1 MHLPED
7 FIRHTREIMGDELFA
22 TLTDALAQEPP
33 VSIRMNPWKW
43 NGDRKDI
50 ALYQDDVPWCPN
62 GLYLRERPNFTFDP
76 LLHAGVY
83 YVQEAS
89 SMFVD
94 RVLRQ
99 YVKEPVRMLDLC
111 AAPGGKT
118 TCAAS
123 ALPEGSI
130 LYSNEPIRNRA
141 QILSEN
147 TQKWMSSP
155 RSCTSGQ
162 PATTTIITTN
172 CYPKDYKKA
181 KVTFDVILC
190 DVPCSGEGMFRKDP
204 NAIKEWSTAKVR
216 QCQQLQQSIVE
227 DAWRCLRPGGLLI
240 YSTCTLN
247 TIENEQNIQWI
258 LDNFNCEVLPVSTS
272 PEWHITGSLLKGFD
286 HPVYRFI
293 PGTSRGEGLF
303 MAAMRKGQEEGSKE
317 QESKMI
323 DKRSKKSSHN
333 YELCT
338 MNSKL
343 STPALTILEP
353 TFLNDLHEAST
364 APRAEL
370 TYDQAIG
377 YLRREAITLP
387 PDTPRGIVV
396 LTYRNAPLGLAKNIG
411 NRANNLYP
419 KEWRIK
425 TTHIPTIKYSA
436 IP

>member
-7 FIRHTREIMGDELFA
+7 FIRHTREIMGDDLFA

-50 ALYQDDVPWCPN
+50 ALYQSNVPWCPN

-111 AAPGGKT
+111 ASPGGKT

-162 PATTTIITTN
+162 SATTTIITTN

-181 KVTFDVILC
+181 KATFDVILC
-190 DVPCSGEGMFRKDP
+190 DVPCSGEGMFRKDEG
-204 NAIKEWSTAKVR
+204 AIGEWSLRNVEK
-216 QCQQLQQSIVE
+216 CQALQREIVE
-227 DAWRCLRPGGLLI
+227 TIWPCLRPGGLLI
-240 YSTCTLN
+240 YSTCTFN
-247 TIENEQNIQWI
+247 THENEENVRWI
-258 LDNFNCEVLPVSTS
+258 LDNLDATILPIET
-272 PEWHITGSLLKGFD
+272 EDAWGITGSLLEGF
-286 HPVYRFI
+286 HQPVYRFI
-293 PGTSRGEGLF
+293 PGKTIGEGLF
-303 MAAMRKGQEEGSKE
+303 MAAIRKGQGEGGKE
-317 QESKMI
+317 KGAPCSLP
-323 DKRSKKSSHN
+323 S
-333 YELCT
+333 
-338 MNSKL
+338 
-343 STPALTILEP
+343 ALTILEP

-370 TYDQAIG
+370 TYDQAIS

-396 LTYRNAPLGLAKNIG
+396 LTYRDTPLGLAKNIG

>member
-7 FIRHTREIMGDELFA
+7 FIRHTREIMGDELFNRF
-22 TLTDALAQEPP
+22 LDALDKEPP
-33 VSIRMNPWKW
+33 VSIRLNPLKLT
-43 NGDRKDI
+43 GI
-50 ALYQDDVPWCPN
+50 EGGEQVPWCQY
-62 GLYLRERPNFTFDP
+62 GFYLESRPQFTLDP
-76 LLHAGVY
+76 RLHQGAY

-89 SMFVD
+89 SMFVHH
-94 RVLRQ
+94 VLSQ
-99 YVKEPVRMLDLC
+99 WVTSAVTMLDLC

-118 TCAAS
+118 TCAIA
-123 ALPEGSI
+123 ALPRGSMI
-130 LYSNEPIRNRA
+130 YANEPIHKRA
-141 QILSEN
+141 QVLSEN
-147 TQKWMSSP
+147 IQKWLSD
-155 RSCTSGQ
+155 TNEKDL
-162 PATTTIITTN
+162 ATRVVTTN
-172 CYPKDYKKA
+172 SYPKDYSKSNI
-181 KVTFDVILC
+181 TFDVILC

-303 MAAMRKGQEEGSKE
+303 MAAIRKGQEEGGKE
-317 QESKMI
+317 QEEGSKRI
-323 DKRSKKSSHN
+323 DKRSKKSNLLPPAPCS
-333 YELCT
+333 LP
-338 MNSKL
+338 
-343 STPALTILEP
+343 PALTILEP
-353 TFLNDLHEAST
+353 TFLNGLHEAAD
-364 APRAEL
+364 APRIEIARP
-370 TYDQAIG
+370 QAIS

-387 PDTPRGIVV
+387 PDTPRGIVM
-396 LTYRNAPLGLAKNIG
+396 LTYEGNALGLAKNIG

-419 KEWRIK
+419 KEWRIR
-425 TTHIPTIKYSA
+425 TTYI
-436 IP
+436 

>member
-7 FIRHTREIMGDELFA
+7 FIRHTREIMGDELFD

-181 KVTFDVILC
+181 KATFDVILC
-190 DVPCSGEGMFRKDP
+190 DVPCSGEGMFRKDEG
-204 NAIKEWSTAKVR
+204 AIGEWSQRNVEK
-216 QCQQLQQSIVE
+216 CQALQREIVE
-227 DAWRCLRPGGLLI
+227 TIWPCLRPGGLLI
-240 YSTCTLN
+240 YSTCTFN
-247 TIENEQNIQWI
+247 THENEENVRWI
-258 LDNFNCEVLPVSTS
+258 LDNLDATILPIETDDA
-272 PEWHITGSLLKGFD
+272 WGITGSLLEGF
-286 HPVYRFI
+286 HQPVYRFI
-293 PGTSRGEGLF
+293 PGKTIGEGLF
-303 MAAMRKGQEEGSKE
+303 MAAIRKGQGEGGPCS
-317 QESKMI
+317 
-323 DKRSKKSSHN
+323 
-333 YELCT
+333 LP
-338 MNSKL
+338 L
-343 STPALTILEP
+343 ALTILEP

-370 TYDQAIG
+370 TYDQAIS

-396 LTYRNAPLGLAKNIG
+396 LTYRDAPLGLAKNIG

>member
-7 FIRHTREIMGDELFA
+7 FIRHTREIMGDELFNRF
-22 TLTDALAQEPP
+22 LDALDKEPP
-33 VSIRMNPWKW
+33 VSIRLNPLKLT
-43 NGDRKDI
+43 GI
-50 ALYQDDVPWCPN
+50 EGGEQVPWCQY
-62 GLYLRERPNFTFDP
+62 GFYLESRPQFTLDP
-76 LLHAGVY
+76 RLHQGAY

-89 SMFVD
+89 SMFVHH
-94 RVLRQ
+94 VLSQ
-99 YVKEPVRMLDLC
+99 WVTSAVTMLDLC

-118 TCAAS
+118 TCAIA
-123 ALPEGSI
+123 ALPKGSMI
-130 LYSNEPIRNRA
+130 YANEPIHKRA
-141 QILSEN
+141 QVLSEN
-147 TQKWMSSP
+147 IQKWLSD
-155 RSCTSGQ
+155 TNEKDL
-162 PATTTIITTN
+162 ATRVVTTN
-172 CYPKDYKKA
+172 SYPKDYSKSNI
-181 KVTFDVILC
+181 TFDVILC

-286 HPVYRFI
+286 QPVYRFI

-303 MAAMRKGQEEGSKE
+303 MAAIRKGQEEGGKR
-317 QESKMI
+317 I
-323 DKRSKKSSHN
+323 DKRSKKSSHNYELCTMNSKLSTMN

-353 TFLNDLHEAST
+353 TFLNGLHEAAD
-364 APRAEL
+364 APRIEIARP
-370 TYDQAIG
+370 QALS

-387 PDTPRGIVV
+387 PDTPRGIVM
-396 LTYRNAPLGLAKNIG
+396 LTYEGNALGLAKNIG

-419 KEWRIK
+419 KEWRIR
-425 TTHIPTIKYSA
+425 TTYI
-436 IP
+436 

>member
-7 FIRHTREIMGDELFA
+7 FIRHTREIMGDELFNRF
-22 TLTDALAQEPP
+22 LDALDKEPP
-33 VSIRMNPWKW
+33 VSIRLNPLKLT
-43 NGDRKDI
+43 GI
-50 ALYQDDVPWCPN
+50 EGGEQVPWCQY
-62 GLYLRERPNFTFDP
+62 GFYLESRPQFTLDP
-76 LLHAGVY
+76 RLHQGAY

-89 SMFVD
+89 SMFVHH
-94 RVLRQ
+94 VLSQ
-99 YVKEPVRMLDLC
+99 WVTSAVTMLDLC

-118 TCAAS
+118 TCAIA
-123 ALPEGSI
+123 ALPKGSMI
-130 LYSNEPIRNRA
+130 YANEPIHKRA
-141 QILSEN
+141 QVLSEN
-147 TQKWMSSP
+147 IQKWLSD
-155 RSCTSGQ
+155 TNEKDL
-162 PATTTIITTN
+162 ATRVVTTN
-172 CYPKDYKKA
+172 SYPKDYSKSNI
-181 KVTFDVILC
+181 TFDVILC

-286 HPVYRFI
+286 QPVYRFI

-303 MAAMRKGQEEGSKE
+303 MAAMRKGQEE
-317 QESKMI
+317 ESKMI
-323 DKRSKKSSHN
+323 DKRSKKSNLLPPAPCS
-333 YELCT
+333 LP
-338 MNSKL
+338 
-343 STPALTILEP
+343 PALTILEP
-353 TFLNDLHEAST
+353 TFLNGLHEAST

-370 TYDQAIG
+370 TYDQAIS

-387 PDTPRGIVV
+387 PDTPRGIVM
-396 LTYRNAPLGLAKNIG
+396 LTYEGNALGLAKNIG

-419 KEWRIK
+419 KEWRIR
-425 TTHIPTIKYSA
+425 TTYI
-436 IP
+436 

>member
-7 FIRHTREIMGDELFA
+7 FIRHTREIMGDDLFA

-50 ALYQDDVPWCPN
+50 ALYQSNVPWCPN

-181 KVTFDVILC
+181 KATFDVILC
-190 DVPCSGEGMFRKDP
+190 DVPCSGEGMFRKDEG
-204 NAIKEWSTAKVR
+204 AIGEWSQRNVEK
-216 QCQQLQQSIVE
+216 CQALQREIVE
-227 DAWRCLRPGGLLI
+227 TIWPCLRPGGLLI
-240 YSTCTLN
+240 YSTCTFN
-247 TIENEQNIQWI
+247 THENEENVRWI
-258 LDNFNCEVLPVSTS
+258 LDNLDATIQPIETDDA
-272 PEWHITGSLLKGFD
+272 WGITGSLLEGF
-286 HPVYRFI
+286 HQPVYRFI
-293 PGTSRGEGLF
+293 PGKTIGEGLF
-303 MAAMRKGQEEGSKE
+303 MAAIRKGQEEGGPCSLP
-317 QESKMI
+317 S
-323 DKRSKKSSHN
+323 
-333 YELCT
+333 
-338 MNSKL
+338 
-343 STPALTILEP
+343 ALTILEP

-370 TYDQAIG
+370 TYDQAIS

-396 LTYRNAPLGLAKNIG
+396 LTYRDTPLGLAKNIG

>member
-7 FIRHTREIMGDELFA
+7 FIRHTREIMGDELFNRF
-22 TLTDALAQEPP
+22 LDALDKEPP
-33 VSIRMNPWKW
+33 VSIRLNPLKLT
-43 NGDRKDI
+43 GI
-50 ALYQDDVPWCPN
+50 EGGEQVPWCQY
-62 GLYLRERPNFTFDP
+62 GFYLESRPQFTLDP
-76 LLHAGVY
+76 RLHQGAY

-89 SMFVD
+89 SMFVHH
-94 RVLRQ
+94 VLSQ
-99 YVKEPVRMLDLC
+99 WVTSAVTMLDLC

-118 TCAAS
+118 TCAIA
-123 ALPEGSI
+123 ALPRGSMI
-130 LYSNEPIRNRA
+130 YANEPIHKRA
-141 QILSEN
+141 QVLSEN
-147 TQKWMSSP
+147 IQKWLSD
-155 RSCTSGQ
+155 TNEKDL
-162 PATTTIITTN
+162 ATRVVTTN
-172 CYPKDYKKA
+172 SYPKDYSKSNI
-181 KVTFDVILC
+181 TFDVILC

-303 MAAMRKGQEEGSKE
+303 MAAIRKGQEEGGKR
-317 QESKMI
+317 I
-323 DKRSKKSSHN
+323 DKRSKKSN
-333 YELCT
+333 LLPPAPCP
-338 MNSKL
+338 L
-343 STPALTILEP
+343 PPALNILEP

-370 TYDQAIG
+370 TYDQAIS

-396 LTYRNAPLGLAKNIG
+396 LTYRDAPLGLAKNIG

>member
-7 FIRHTREIMGDELFA
+7 FIRHTREIMGDELFNRF
-22 TLTDALAQEPP
+22 LDALDKEPP
-33 VSIRMNPWKW
+33 VSIRLNPLKLT
-43 NGDRKDI
+43 GI
-50 ALYQDDVPWCPN
+50 EGGEQVPWCQY
-62 GLYLRERPNFTFDP
+62 GFYLESRPQFTLDP
-76 LLHAGVY
+76 RLHQGAY

-118 TCAAS
+118 TCAIA
-123 ALPEGSI
+123 ALPRGSMV
-130 LYSNEPIRNRA
+130 YANEPIHKRA
-141 QILSEN
+141 QVLSEN
-147 TQKWMSSP
+147 IQKWL
-155 RSCTSGQ
+155 SGTNEKDL
-162 PATTTIITTN
+162 ATRVVTTN
-172 CYPKDYKKA
+172 SYPKDYSKSNI
-181 KVTFDVILC
+181 TFDVILC

-272 PEWHITGSLLKGFD
+272 PEWHITGSLLKGFH

-303 MAAMRKGQEEGSKE
+303 MAAMRKGQEEGSKR
-317 QESKMI
+317 I
-323 DKRSKKSSHN
+323 DKWSKKSSHN

-353 TFLNDLHEAST
+353 TFLNGLHEAAD
-364 APRAEL
+364 APRIEIARP
-370 TYDQAIG
+370 QAIS

-387 PDTPRGIVV
+387 PDTPRGIVM
-396 LTYRNAPLGLAKNIG
+396 LTYEGNALGLAKNIG

-419 KEWRIK
+419 KEWRIR
-425 TTHIPTIKYSA
+425 TTYI
-436 IP
+436 

>member
-7 FIRHTREIMGDELFA
+7 FIRHTREIMGDELFNRF
-22 TLTDALAQEPP
+22 LDALDKEPP
-33 VSIRMNPWKW
+33 VSIRLNPLKLT
-43 NGDRKDI
+43 GI
-50 ALYQDDVPWCPN
+50 EGGEQVPWCQY
-62 GLYLRERPNFTFDP
+62 GFYLESRPQFTLDP
-76 LLHAGVY
+76 RLHQGAY

-89 SMFVD
+89 SMFVHH
-94 RVLRQ
+94 VLSQ
-99 YVKEPVRMLDLC
+99 WVTSAVTMLDLC

-118 TCAAS
+118 TCAIA
-123 ALPEGSI
+123 ALPRGSMI
-130 LYSNEPIRNRA
+130 YANEPIHKRA
-141 QILSEN
+141 QVLSEN
-147 TQKWMSSP
+147 IQKWLSD
-155 RSCTSGQ
+155 TNEKDL
-162 PATTTIITTN
+162 ATRVVTTN
-172 CYPKDYKKA
+172 SYPKDYSKSNI
-181 KVTFDVILC
+181 TFDVILC

-286 HPVYRFI
+286 QPVYRFI

-303 MAAMRKGQEEGSKE
+303 MAAIRKGQEEGGKR
-317 QESKMI
+317 I

-343 STPALTILEP
+343 STMNYELCTLNSKLSTPALTILEP
-353 TFLNDLHEAST
+353 TFLNGLHEAAD
-364 APRAEL
+364 APRIEIARP
-370 TYDQAIG
+370 QALS

-387 PDTPRGIVV
+387 PDTPRGIVM
-396 LTYRNAPLGLAKNIG
+396 LTYEGNALGLAKNIG

-419 KEWRIK
+419 KEWRIR
-425 TTHIPTIKYSA
+425 TTYI
-436 IP
+436 

>member
-7 FIRHTREIMGDELFA
+7 FIRHTREIMGDELFNRF
-22 TLTDALAQEPP
+22 LDALDKEPP

-181 KVTFDVILC
+181 KATFDVILC
-190 DVPCSGEGMFRKDP
+190 DVPCSGEGMFRKDEG
-204 NAIKEWSTAKVR
+204 AIGEWSQRNVEK
-216 QCQQLQQSIVE
+216 CQALQREIVE
-227 DAWRCLRPGGLLI
+227 TIWPCLRPGGLLI
-240 YSTCTLN
+240 YSTCTFN
-247 TIENEQNIQWI
+247 THENEENVRWI
-258 LDNFNCEVLPVSTS
+258 LDNLDATILPIET
-272 PEWHITGSLLKGFD
+272 EDAWGITGSLLEGF
-286 HPVYRFI
+286 HQPVYRFI
-293 PGTSRGEGLF
+293 PGKTIGEGLF
-303 MAAMRKGQEEGSKE
+303 MAAMRKGQGE
-317 QESKMI
+317 ESKMI
-323 DKRSKKSSHN
+323 DKRSKKSNLLPPAPCS
-333 YELCT
+333 LP
-338 MNSKL
+338 S
-343 STPALTILEP
+343 ALTILEP

-396 LTYRNAPLGLAKNIG
+396 LTYRDAPLGLAKNIG

>member
-7 FIRHTREIMGDELFA
+7 FIRHTREIMGDELFNRF
-22 TLTDALAQEPP
+22 LDALDKEPP
-33 VSIRMNPWKW
+33 VSIRLNPLKLT
-43 NGDRKDI
+43 GI
-50 ALYQDDVPWCPN
+50 EGGEQVPWCQY
-62 GLYLRERPNFTFDP
+62 GFYLESRPQFTLDP
-76 LLHAGVY
+76 RLHQGAY

-89 SMFVD
+89 SMFVHH
-94 RVLRQ
+94 VLSQ
-99 YVKEPVRMLDLC
+99 WVTSAVTMLDLC

-118 TCAAS
+118 TCAIA
-123 ALPEGSI
+123 ALPRGSMI
-130 LYSNEPIRNRA
+130 YANEPIHKRA
-141 QILSEN
+141 QVLSEN
-147 TQKWMSSP
+147 IQKWLSD
-155 RSCTSGQ
+155 TNEKDL
-162 PATTTIITTN
+162 ATRVVTTN
-172 CYPKDYKKA
+172 SYPKDYSKSNI
-181 KVTFDVILC
+181 TFDVILC

-303 MAAMRKGQEEGSKE
+303 MAAIRKGQEEGGKE

-323 DKRSKKSSHN
+323 DKRSKKSNLLPPAPCS
-333 YELCT
+333 LP
-338 MNSKL
+338 
-343 STPALTILEP
+343 PALTILEP
-353 TFLNDLHEAST
+353 TFLNGLHEAAD
-364 APRAEL
+364 APRIEIARP
-370 TYDQAIG
+370 QAIS

-387 PDTPRGIVV
+387 PDTPRGIVM
-396 LTYRNAPLGLAKNIG
+396 LTYEGNALGLAKNIG

-419 KEWRIK
+419 KEWRIR
-425 TTHIPTIKYSA
+425 TTYI
-436 IP
+436 

>member
-7 FIRHTREIMGDELFA
+7 FIRHTREIMGDELFNRF
-22 TLTDALAQEPP
+22 LDALDKEPP
-33 VSIRMNPWKW
+33 VSIRLNPLKLT
-43 NGDRKDI
+43 GI
-50 ALYQDDVPWCPN
+50 EGGELVPWCQY
-62 GLYLRERPNFTFDP
+62 GFYLESRPQFTLDP
-76 LLHAGVY
+76 RLHQGAY

-89 SMFVD
+89 SMFVHH
-94 RVLRQ
+94 VLSQ
-99 YVKEPVRMLDLC
+99 WVTSAVAMLDLC

-118 TCAAS
+118 TCAIA
-123 ALPEGSI
+123 ALPKGSMI
-130 LYSNEPIRNRA
+130 YANEPIHKRA
-141 QILSEN
+141 QVLSEN
-147 TQKWMSSP
+147 IQKWLSD
-155 RSCTSGQ
+155 TNEKDL
-162 PATTTIITTN
+162 ATRVVTTN
-172 CYPKDYKKA
+172 SYPKDYSKSNI
-181 KVTFDVILC
+181 TFDVILC

-286 HPVYRFI
+286 QPVYRFI

-303 MAAMRKGQEEGSKE
+303 MAAIRKGQEEGGKR
-317 QESKMI
+317 I

-343 STPALTILEP
+343 STPALNILEP

-370 TYDQAIG
+370 TYDQAIS

-396 LTYRNAPLGLAKNIG
+396 LTYRDAPLGLAKNIG

>member
-7 FIRHTREIMGDELFA
+7 FIRHTREIMGDELFNRF
-22 TLTDALAQEPP
+22 LDALDKEPP
-33 VSIRMNPWKW
+33 VSIRLNPLKLT
-43 NGDRKDI
+43 GI
-50 ALYQDDVPWCPN
+50 EGGEQVPWCQY
-62 GLYLRERPNFTFDP
+62 GFYLESRPQFTLDP
-76 LLHAGVY
+76 RLHQGAY

-89 SMFVD
+89 SMFVHH
-94 RVLRQ
+94 VLSQ
-99 YVKEPVRMLDLC
+99 WVTSDVTMLDLC

-118 TCAAS
+118 TCAIA
-123 ALPEGSI
+123 ALPRGSMI
-130 LYSNEPIRNRA
+130 YANEPIHKRA
-141 QILSEN
+141 QVLSEN
-147 TQKWMSSP
+147 IQKWLSD
-155 RSCTSGQ
+155 TNEKDL
-162 PATTTIITTN
+162 ATRVVTTN
-172 CYPKDYKKA
+172 SYPKDYSKSNI
-181 KVTFDVILC
+181 TFDVILC

-272 PEWHITGSLLKGFD
+272 PEWHITGSLLKGF
-286 HPVYRFI
+286 HQPVYRFI

-303 MAAMRKGQEEGSKE
+303 MAAMRKGQGAGSRG
-317 QESKMI
+317 QES
-323 DKRSKKSSHN
+323 RN
-333 YELCT
+333 Q
-338 MNSKL
+338 
-343 STPALTILEP
+343 ALTILEP

-370 TYDQAIG
+370 TYDQAIS

-396 LTYRNAPLGLAKNIG
+396 LTYRDAPLGLAKNIG

>member
-181 KVTFDVILC
+181 KATFDVILC
-190 DVPCSGEGMFRKDP
+190 DVPCSGEGMFRKDEG
-204 NAIKEWSTAKVR
+204 AIGEWSQRNVEK
-216 QCQQLQQSIVE
+216 CQALQREIVE
-227 DAWRCLRPGGLLI
+227 TIWPCLRPGGLLI
-240 YSTCTLN
+240 YSTCTFN
-247 TIENEQNIQWI
+247 THENEENVRWI
-258 LDNFNCEVLPVSTS
+258 LDNLDATILPIETDDA
-272 PEWHITGSLLKGFD
+272 WGITGSLLEGF
-286 HPVYRFI
+286 HQPVYRFI
-293 PGTSRGEGLF
+293 PGKTIGEGLF
-303 MAAMRKGQEEGSKE
+303 MAAMRKGKEEGG
-317 QESKMI
+317 KMI
-323 DKRSKKSSHN
+323 DKRSKKSNLLPPAPCS
-333 YELCT
+333 LP
-338 MNSKL
+338 
-343 STPALTILEP
+343 PALTILEP

-370 TYDQAIG
+370 TYDQAIS

-396 LTYRNAPLGLAKNIG
+396 LTYRDAPLGLAKNIG

>member
-7 FIRHTREIMGDELFA
+7 FIRHTREIMGDELFNRF
-22 TLTDALAQEPP
+22 LDALDKEPP
-33 VSIRMNPWKW
+33 VSIRLNPLKLT
-43 NGDRKDI
+43 GI
-50 ALYQDDVPWCPN
+50 EGGEQVPWCQY
-62 GLYLRERPNFTFDP
+62 GFYLESRPQFTLDP
-76 LLHAGVY
+76 RLHQGAY

-89 SMFVD
+89 SMFVHH
-94 RVLRQ
+94 VLSQ
-99 YVKEPVRMLDLC
+99 WVTSAVSMLDLC

-118 TCAAS
+118 TCAIA
-123 ALPEGSI
+123 ALPRGSMI
-130 LYSNEPIRNRA
+130 YANEPIHKRA
-141 QILSEN
+141 QVLSEN
-147 TQKWMSSP
+147 IQKWLSD
-155 RSCTSGQ
+155 TNEKDL
-162 PATTTIITTN
+162 ATRVVTTN
-172 CYPKDYKKA
+172 SYPKDYSKSNI
-181 KVTFDVILC
+181 TFDVILC

-286 HPVYRFI
+286 QPVYRFI

-303 MAAMRKGQEEGSKE
+303 MAAIRKGQEEGGKG

-323 DKRSKKSSHN
+323 DKRSKKSNLLPPAPCS
-333 YELCT
+333 LP
-338 MNSKL
+338 
-343 STPALTILEP
+343 PALTILEP
-353 TFLNDLHEAST
+353 TFLNGLHEAAD
-364 APRAEL
+364 APRIEIARP
-370 TYDQAIG
+370 QAIS

-387 PDTPRGIVV
+387 PDTPRGIVM
-396 LTYRNAPLGLAKNIG
+396 LTYEGNALGLAKNIG

-419 KEWRIK
+419 KEWRIR
-425 TTHIPTIKYSA
+425 TTYI
-436 IP
+436 

>member
-7 FIRHTREIMGDELFA
+7 FIRHTREIMGDDLFA

-162 PATTTIITTN
+162 PATTTIIATN

-181 KVTFDVILC
+181 KATFDVILC
-190 DVPCSGEGMFRKDP
+190 DVPCSGEGMFRKDEG
-204 NAIKEWSTAKVR
+204 AIGEWSQRNVKK
-216 QCQQLQQSIVE
+216 CQALQREIVE
-227 DAWRCLRPGGLLI
+227 TIWPCLRPGGLLI
-240 YSTCTLN
+240 YSTCTFN
-247 TIENEQNIQWI
+247 IHENEENVQWI
-258 LDNFNCEVLPVSTS
+258 LDNLDATILPVENEE
-272 PEWHITGSLLKGFD
+272 EWGITGSLLKGF
-286 HPVYRFI
+286 HLPVYRFI
-293 PGTSRGEGLF
+293 PGKTMGEGLF
-303 MAAMRKGQEEGSKE
+303 MAAIRKGQGEGGSC
-317 QESKMI
+317 SLP
-323 DKRSKKSSHN
+323 S
-333 YELCT
+333 
-338 MNSKL
+338 
-343 STPALTILEP
+343 ALNILEP

-370 TYDQAIG
+370 TYDQAIS

-396 LTYRNAPLGLAKNIG
+396 LTYRDTPLGLAKNIG

>member
-7 FIRHTREIMGDELFA
+7 FIRHTREIMGDDLFA

-50 ALYQDDVPWCPN
+50 ALYQSNVPWCPN

-162 PATTTIITTN
+162 PATTTIIATN

-181 KVTFDVILC
+181 KATFDVILC
-190 DVPCSGEGMFRKDP
+190 DVPCSGEGMFRKDEG
-204 NAIKEWSTAKVR
+204 AIGEWSQRNVKK
-216 QCQQLQQSIVE
+216 CQALQREIVE
-227 DAWRCLRPGGLLI
+227 TIWPCLRPGGLLI
-240 YSTCTLN
+240 YSTCTFN
-247 TIENEQNIQWI
+247 IHENEENVQWI
-258 LDNFNCEVLPVSTS
+258 LDNLDATILPVENEE
-272 PEWHITGSLLKGFD
+272 EWGITGSLLKGF
-286 HPVYRFI
+286 HLPVYRFI
-293 PGTSRGEGLF
+293 PGKTMGEGLF
-303 MAAMRKGQEEGSKE
+303 MAAIRKGQGEGGSC
-317 QESKMI
+317 SLP
-323 DKRSKKSSHN
+323 S
-333 YELCT
+333 
-338 MNSKL
+338 
-343 STPALTILEP
+343 ALNILEP

-370 TYDQAIG
+370 TYDQAIS

-396 LTYRNAPLGLAKNIG
+396 LTYRDTPLGLAKNIG

>member
-7 FIRHTREIMGDELFA
+7 FIRHTREIMGDELFNRF
-22 TLTDALAQEPP
+22 LDALDKEPP
-33 VSIRMNPWKW
+33 VSIRLNPLKLT
-43 NGDRKDI
+43 GI
-50 ALYQDDVPWCPN
+50 EGGEQVPWCQY
-62 GLYLRERPNFTFDP
+62 GFYLESRPQFTLDP
-76 LLHAGVY
+76 RLHQGAY

-89 SMFVD
+89 SMFVHH
-94 RVLRQ
+94 VLSQ
-99 YVKEPVRMLDLC
+99 WVTSAVTMLDLC

-118 TCAAS
+118 TCAIA
-123 ALPEGSI
+123 ALPRGSMI
-130 LYSNEPIRNRA
+130 YANEPIHKRA
-141 QILSEN
+141 QVLSEN
-147 TQKWMSSP
+147 IQKWLSD
-155 RSCTSGQ
+155 TNEKDL
-162 PATTTIITTN
+162 ATRVVTTN
-172 CYPKDYKKA
+172 SYPKDYSKSNI
-181 KVTFDVILC
+181 TFDVILC

-286 HPVYRFI
+286 QPVYRFI

-303 MAAMRKGQEEGSKE
+303 MAAIRKGQEEGSRE

-323 DKRSKKSSHN
+323 DKRSKKSNLLPPAPCS
-333 YELCT
+333 LP
-338 MNSKL
+338 
-343 STPALTILEP
+343 PALTILEP
-353 TFLNDLHEAST
+353 TFLNGLHEAAD
-364 APRAEL
+364 APRIEIARP
-370 TYDQAIG
+370 QAIS

-387 PDTPRGIVV
+387 PDTPRGIVM
-396 LTYRNAPLGLAKNIG
+396 LTYEGNALGLAKNIG

-419 KEWRIK
+419 KEWRIR
-425 TTHIPTIKYSA
+425 TTYI
-436 IP
+436 

>member
-22 TLTDALAQEPP
+22 TLTDALSQEPP

-50 ALYQDDVPWCPN
+50 ALYQSNVPWCPN

-118 TCAAS
+118 TCAIA
-123 ALPEGSI
+123 ALPRGSMI
-130 LYSNEPIRNRA
+130 YANEPIHKRA
-141 QILSEN
+141 QVLSEN
-147 TQKWMSSP
+147 IQKWLSD
-155 RSCTSGQ
+155 TNEKDL
-162 PATTTIITTN
+162 ATRVVTTN
-172 CYPKDYKKA
+172 SYPKDYSKSNI
-181 KVTFDVILC
+181 TFDVILC

-286 HPVYRFI
+286 QPVYRFI

-303 MAAMRKGQEEGSKE
+303 MAAIRKGQEEGG
-317 QESKMI
+317 KMI
-323 DKRSKKSSHN
+323 DKRSKKSNLLPPAPCS
-333 YELCT
+333 LP
-338 MNSKL
+338 S
-343 STPALTILEP
+343 ALTILEP
-353 TFLNDLHEAST
+353 TFLNGLHEAAD
-364 APRAEL
+364 APRIEIARP
-370 TYDQAIG
+370 QAIS

-387 PDTPRGIVV
+387 PDTPRGIVM
-396 LTYRNAPLGLAKNIG
+396 LTYEGNALGLAKNIG

-419 KEWRIK
+419 KEWRIR
-425 TTHIPTIKYSA
+425 TTYI
-436 IP
+436 

>member
-7 FIRHTREIMGDELFA
+7 FIRHTREIMGDELFNRF
-22 TLTDALAQEPP
+22 LDALDKEPP
-33 VSIRMNPWKW
+33 VSIRLNPLKLT
-43 NGDRKDI
+43 GI
-50 ALYQDDVPWCPN
+50 EGGEQVPWCQY
-62 GLYLRERPNFTFDP
+62 GFYLESRPQFTLDP
-76 LLHAGVY
+76 RLHQGAY

-89 SMFVD
+89 SMFVHH
-94 RVLRQ
+94 VLSQ
-99 YVKEPVRMLDLC
+99 WVTSAVTMLDLC

-118 TCAAS
+118 TCAIA
-123 ALPEGSI
+123 ALPRGSMI
-130 LYSNEPIRNRA
+130 YANEPIHKRA
-141 QILSEN
+141 QVLSEN
-147 TQKWMSSP
+147 IQKWLSD
-155 RSCTSGQ
+155 TNEKDL
-162 PATTTIITTN
+162 ATRVVTTN
-172 CYPKDYKKA
+172 SYPKDYSKSNI
-181 KVTFDVILC
+181 TFDVILC

-293 PGTSRGEGLF
+293 PGTSSGEGLF
-303 MAAMRKGQEEGSKE
+303 MAAIRKGQEEGGKE

-323 DKRSKKSSHN
+323 DKRSKKSNLLPPAPCS
-333 YELCT
+333 LP
-338 MNSKL
+338 
-343 STPALTILEP
+343 PALTILEP
-353 TFLNDLHEAST
+353 TFLNGLHEAAD
-364 APRAEL
+364 APRIEIARP
-370 TYDQAIG
+370 QAIS

-387 PDTPRGIVV
+387 PDTPRGIVM
-396 LTYRNAPLGLAKNIG
+396 LTYEGNALGLAKNIG

-419 KEWRIK
+419 KEWRIR
-425 TTHIPTIKYSA
+425 TTYI
-436 IP
+436 

>member
-7 FIRHTREIMGDELFA
+7 FIRHTREIMGDELFNRF
-22 TLTDALAQEPP
+22 LDALDKEPP
-33 VSIRMNPWKW
+33 VSIRLNPLKLT
-43 NGDRKDI
+43 GI
-50 ALYQDDVPWCPN
+50 EGGEQVPWCQY
-62 GLYLRERPNFTFDP
+62 GFYLESRPQFTLDP
-76 LLHAGVY
+76 RLHQGAY

-89 SMFVD
+89 SMFVHH
-94 RVLRQ
+94 VLSQ
-99 YVKEPVRMLDLC
+99 WVTSAVTMLDLC

-118 TCAAS
+118 TCAIA
-123 ALPEGSI
+123 ALPRGSMI
-130 LYSNEPIRNRA
+130 YANEPIHKRA
-141 QILSEN
+141 QVLSEN
-147 TQKWMSSP
+147 IQKWLSD
-155 RSCTSGQ
+155 TNEKDL
-162 PATTTIITTN
+162 ATRVVTTN
-172 CYPKDYKKA
+172 SYPKDYSKSNI
-181 KVTFDVILC
+181 TFDVILC

-286 HPVYRFI
+286 QPVYRFI

-303 MAAMRKGQEEGSKE
+303 MAAIRKGQEEGSKR
-317 QESKMI
+317 I
-323 DKRSKKSSHN
+323 DKWSKKSSHN

-353 TFLNDLHEAST
+353 TFLNGLHEAAD
-364 APRAEL
+364 APRIEIARP
-370 TYDQAIG
+370 QAIS

-387 PDTPRGIVV
+387 PDTPRGIVM
-396 LTYRNAPLGLAKNIG
+396 LTYEGNALGLAKNIG

-419 KEWRIK
+419 KEWRIR
-425 TTHIPTIKYSA
+425 TTYI
-436 IP
+436 

>member
-7 FIRHTREIMGDELFA
+7 FIRHTREIMGDELFNRF
-22 TLTDALAQEPP
+22 LDALDKEPP
-33 VSIRMNPWKW
+33 VSIRLNPLKLT
-43 NGDRKDI
+43 GI
-50 ALYQDDVPWCPN
+50 EGGEQVPWCQY
-62 GLYLRERPNFTFDP
+62 GFYLESRPQFTLDP
-76 LLHAGVY
+76 RLHQGAY

-89 SMFVD
+89 SMFVHH
-94 RVLRQ
+94 VLSQ
-99 YVKEPVRMLDLC
+99 WVTSAVTMLDLC

-118 TCAAS
+118 TCAIA
-123 ALPEGSI
+123 ALPRGSMV
-130 LYSNEPIRNRA
+130 YANEPIHKRA
-141 QILSEN
+141 QVLSEN
-147 TQKWMSSP
+147 IQKWLSD
-155 RSCTSGQ
+155 TNEKDL
-162 PATTTIITTN
+162 ATRVVTTN
-172 CYPKDYKKA
+172 SYPKDYSKSNI
-181 KVTFDVILC
+181 TFDVILC

-286 HPVYRFI
+286 QPVYRFI

-303 MAAMRKGQEEGSKE
+303 MAAIRKGQEEGSKR
-317 QESKMI
+317 I
-323 DKRSKKSSHN
+323 DKWSKKSSHN

-353 TFLNDLHEAST
+353 TFLNDLHEAAD
-364 APRAEL
+364 APRIEIARP
-370 TYDQAIG
+370 QAIS

-387 PDTPRGIVV
+387 PDTPRGIVM
-396 LTYRNAPLGLAKNIG
+396 LTYEGNALGLAKNIG

-419 KEWRIK
+419 KEWRIR
-425 TTHIPTIKYSA
+425 TTYI
-436 IP
+436 